1 MRKFHSYG
9 PVNARNHFL
18 APRTVLVD
26 QSLNSLI
33 GSNNEDGHYFTL

>member
-9 PVNARNHFL
+9 PVNARSHFL

-26 QSLNSLI
+26 QCLNSLI
-33 GSNNEDGHYFTL
+33 GSEQQ